1 MGFEVNLNNNT
12 FASLYSIMIIYDKR
26 YGIKKIINMK
36 SLIALQS
43 VSIQGLQ

>member
-12 FASLYSIMIIYDKR
+12 FASLYSLIIVER

-43 VSIQGLQ
+43 ASIQGLQ